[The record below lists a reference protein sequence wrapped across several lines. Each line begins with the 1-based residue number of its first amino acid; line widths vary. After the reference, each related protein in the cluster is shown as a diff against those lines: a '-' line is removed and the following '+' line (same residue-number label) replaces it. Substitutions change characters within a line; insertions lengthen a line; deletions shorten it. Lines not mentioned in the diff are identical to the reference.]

1 MARGKVDVIIIG
13 AGAAGL
19 AAARTLC
26 GAGLRVSL
34 LEARD
39 RIGGRI
45 HTLHEVPSELP
56 VELGAE
62 FIHGRPREIWEI
74 VEAARIGVYHVDDTH
89 VQVHDGKPGG
99 GDAFWPKLEQ
109 VLERTRTAADDASF
123 ADILEECCRGKR
135 WQEARAMAVSYV
147 EGFHAAHVD
156 RISARGLART
166 EAASEAIGGDIGF
179 RVINGYVSIPDW
191 LYGGLDP
198 RNARLHLNTIVSEI
212 RWKRGSVDV
221 VARSGT
227 GTGMERF
234 TAPRCVVSLPLGVLQ
249 ATPGEVGSVV
259 FTPEPRGKQDA
270 ISRIAMGH
278 AVRITIRF
286 RERFWENSRI
296 MKGSKKAPLSGFG
309 FLHSQEEWFPTWWS
323 HLPVHT
329 PTLVGWGGGPNAER
343 LAFRGD
349 AFAADQA
356 LGSLSRILGVRHSLL
371 DRLVDGWYFHDWS
384 ADPFSRGS
392 YSYIPVGGLDAPG
405 KLARPVEDT
414 LYFAG
419 EATDSHGHSGTVHA
433 AIASGLRVA
442 REILRSRGKG

>member
-1 MARGKVDVIIIG
+1 MARGKIDVIIIG

-45 HTLHEVPSELP
+45 HTLHEIPSELP

-74 VEAARIGVYHVDDTH
+74 VETARIGAYHVDDTH
-89 VQVHDGKPGG
+89 VQVHEGRPGG
-99 GDAFWPKLEQ
+99 EAAFWRKLEQ
-109 VLERTRTAADDASF
+109 VLERAGTASADASF
-123 ADILEECCRGKR
+123 ADILDECCRGKR
-135 WQEARAMAVSYV
+135 WQKTREMAISYV

-156 RISARGLART
+156 RISALGLART
-166 EAASEAIGGDIGF
+166 EAASDAIGGEAGF
-179 RVINGYVSIPDW
+179 RIINGYAGIPDW
-191 LYGGLDP
+191 LYSGLDP
-198 RNARLHLNTIVSEI
+198 RNATLHINTVVSEV
-212 RWKRGSVDV
+212 RWNRGSVDV
-221 VARSGT
+221 LARSGA
-227 GTGMERF
+227 GAEMQRF

-249 ATPGEVGSVV
+249 AAPGEVGAVA

-296 MKGSKKAPLSGFG
+296 MKGSHRDLLSGFG

-323 HLPVHT
+323 HMPVRS
-329 PTLVGWGGGPNAER
+329 PMLVGWGGGPNAER

-349 AFAADQA
+349 NFAAEQA
-356 LGSLSRILGVRHSLL
+356 LASLSRILGVGRSLL
-371 DRLVDGWYFHDWS
+371 DRLVDGWYVHDWS

-392 YSYIPVGGLDAPG
+392 YSYIAVGGLDAPG

-433 AIASGLRVA
+433 AIASGERVA
-442 REILRSRGKG
+442 GEILRGRARG